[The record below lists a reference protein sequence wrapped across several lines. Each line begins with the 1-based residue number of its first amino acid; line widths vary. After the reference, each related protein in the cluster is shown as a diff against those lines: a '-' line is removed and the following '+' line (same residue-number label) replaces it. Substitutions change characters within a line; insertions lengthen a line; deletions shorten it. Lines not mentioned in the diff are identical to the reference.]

1 MLWLTVSLDGAEVAI
16 ANFFDVDL
24 LENLP
29 FALMLNFTVQDPEDF
44 VVTFPLFNV
53 HDPETDQTFVPVEFE
68 DAIAEVE

>member
-1 MLWLTVSLDGAEVAI
+1 M
-16 ANFFDVDL
+16 ANFFDEDL

-29 FALMLNFTVQDPEDF
+29 LALTTNLTVQDPEDF

-68 DAIAEVE
+68 DAIAEVA